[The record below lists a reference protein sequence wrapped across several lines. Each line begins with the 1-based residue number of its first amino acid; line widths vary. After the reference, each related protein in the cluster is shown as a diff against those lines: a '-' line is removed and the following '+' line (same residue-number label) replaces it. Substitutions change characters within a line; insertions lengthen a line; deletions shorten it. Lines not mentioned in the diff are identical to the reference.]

1 MEIYEPLPFILKCS
15 MKEGIQPAIR
25 SQLQFLWRGAH
36 AVTSSVSLAQ
46 SLGRK
51 FIELGIKSGLHIPEQ
66 VKNRLC
72 SYCSA
77 ILLPSITSTVRVQSR
92 GKKSKIH
99 KKKNLIPR
107 WGDINI
113 DCGAENSTVFDPKVR
128 RKVKNQVVSYT

>member
-1 MEIYEPLPFILKCS
+1 MEIYEPLPFVLKCS
-15 MKEGIQPAIR
+15 LKEGIQPAVR

-51 FIELGIKSGLHIPEQ
+51 FMELGIKSGLHIPDQ

-77 ILLPSITSTVRVQSR
+77 ILLPSISSTTRVQSR
-92 GKKSKIH
+92 GKNSKIQN
-99 KKKNLIPR
+99 KKNLIPR

-113 DCGAENSTVFDPKVR
+113 DSTTDNPTVFDPKIR
-128 RKVKNQVVSYT
+128 RKVKNQVVSFT